1 MPTKKVE
8 IFVDESG
15 DLGMN
20 RKSSS
25 RHLVV
30 GAVVTTK
37 PEQFRRIT
45 KRARKKLGMKGE
57 AVHEFKFKKSSD
69 WIRSF
74 FLNEVNE
81 SSSWISWV
89 ALDKWNAPAELT
101 SSKKSMYL
109 STCRELLGKTC
120 PLVQTDELN
129 LTFDR
134 RTEGFLNQT
143 DFDRDVAEIVS
154 ARHSGYFPPSLKTR
168 HIDSRN
174 SESLQVA
181 DFVLG
186 SIFQKVERDCD
197 RYYRVIESKVR
208 AWSMLR

>member
-1 MPTKKVE
+1 VPTKKAE

-20 RKSSS
+20 RKNSS
-25 RHLVV
+25 RYLVV

-45 KRARKKLGMKGE
+45 KRGRKKLGMKGE

-74 FLNEVNE
+74 FLNEVKE

-89 ALDKWNAPAELT
+89 ALDKWNAPTELT
-101 SSKKSMYL
+101 SSKKSLYL
-109 STCRELLGKTC
+109 STCRELLSRTC

-154 ARHSGYFPPSLKTR
+154 VKHSGYFPPSLKTR

-186 SIFQKVERDCD
+186 SIFQKVEREDD
-197 RYYRVIESKVR
+197 RYYRVIESNVR